1 MKKAI
6 LLTITALAVITIFV
20 VGAAQ
25 ELTAGAIIA
34 VGIACGWLALLA
46 VANSRRK
53 HRDH

>member
-6 LLTITALAVITIFV
+6 LLTITALAAITIFV
-20 VGAAQ
+20 VGAGQ
-25 ELTAGAIIA
+25 ELTAGALVA
-34 VGIACGWLALLA
+34 AGAACGWFVLLA